1 MIQWI
6 AQCIVAVLL
15 LGSLN
20 RLSSVICTVSAI
32 DTGQGKTFSYN
43 LPGMDAALIYLCE
56 CFDLCATESSC
67 TRHGVASYVRSPISC
82 GSH

>member
-1 MIQWI
+1 MLTSTCIVEIMIQWI

-32 DTGQGKTFSYN
+32 DPGQGKIFSYN

-56 CFDLCATESSC
+56 CFDLCASL
-67 TRHGVASYVRSPISC
+67 RVRVTA
-82 GSH
+82 